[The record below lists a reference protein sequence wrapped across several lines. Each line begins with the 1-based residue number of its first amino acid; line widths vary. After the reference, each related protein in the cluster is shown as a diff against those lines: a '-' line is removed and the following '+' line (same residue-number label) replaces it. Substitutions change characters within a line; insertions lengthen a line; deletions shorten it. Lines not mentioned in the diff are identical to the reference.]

1 MLRNNVV
8 VGVMTEAACE
18 REGERIE
25 AKLLLLFF
33 FFCQKG
39 SPKVAV
45 LRGNW
50 ITSFQRLSKEIP
62 HS

>member
-1 MLRNNVV
+1 MLHNNVV

-25 AKLLLLFF
+25 AKLLLLLFF
-33 FFCQKG
+33 YQKD
-39 SPKVAV
+39 SPKVAI

-50 ITSFQRLSKEIP
+50 ITSFQRLSKEIL

>member
-33 FFCQKG
+33 CQKG

-50 ITSFQRLSKEIP
+50 ITSFQRLSKEIR